1 MRNLTEANN
10 IHIVLAFEGANHHHS
25 LPLLL
30 AEEILGNGRKLGRI
44 QRNVLNKHVFIDGA
58 QTINSNFSDSGLFG
72 LKLSGSASHVPLLLS
87 RLRISSMSQP
97 RNFLNSET
105 SQVQSWKS
113 QRILLRED

>member
-10 IHIVLAFEGANHHHS
+10 IHIVLAFEGSNHHHS

-72 LKLSGSASHVPLLLS
+72 LKLSGSASHVPLLL
-87 RLRISSMSQP
+87 
-97 RNFLNSET
+97 
-105 SQVQSWKS
+105 
-113 QRILLRED
+113 